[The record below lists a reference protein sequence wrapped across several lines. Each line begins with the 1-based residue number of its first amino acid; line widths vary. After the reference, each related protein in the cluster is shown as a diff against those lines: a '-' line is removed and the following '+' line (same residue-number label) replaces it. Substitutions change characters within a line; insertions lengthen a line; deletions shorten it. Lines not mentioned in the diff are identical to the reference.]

1 MIKEFGGDYIQWLR
15 GFYYVAQ
22 TGTVSAAARVL
33 RLRQPTV
40 SHQIKSLEEHYGV
53 TLFDRSQGKMV
64 LTPEGQNMLNHAIDV
79 FESVKETAERL
90 DHKNTELSGKITIT
104 STHALIVHYLA
115 TFITSFTKQYP
126 KVSFEL
132 IGGMLDVIEKEIDS
146 NDADFGI
153 AYIDPT
159 VTRYEI
165 NHLFNSSLSLIAS
178 MRNQFDLRED
188 ISLQEISRLPF
199 VGYPP
204 NSTINNLVI
213 QQFKQNGYE
222 INFLLVLN
230 HFEPVKAFTK
240 LDFGVSIIPD
250 YALTEHD
257 REHLRVIS
265 LYDYFGDLPIG
276 IITRKKKYLSP
287 ASKAFLAWLKKDQ
300 AYPLN

>member
-40 SHQIKSLEEHYGV
+40 SNQIKNLEEHYGV
-53 TLFDRSQGKMV
+53 ILFDRSQGRMV
-64 LTPEGQNMLNHAIDV
+64 LTPEGHDMLDHAIDV
-79 FESVKETAERL
+79 FESVKATTERL
-90 DHKNTELSGKITIT
+90 THKNTELSGKITIT

-115 TFITSFTKQYP
+115 PFITSFTKQYP

-132 IGGMLDVIEKEIDS
+132 IGGMLDVIEKEIES
-146 NDADFGI
+146 NNADFGI
-153 AYIDPT
+153 AYMAPAI
-159 VTRYEI
+159 TRYEI
-165 NHLFNSSLSLIAS
+165 IHLFNSSLSLIAS
-178 MRNQFDLRED
+178 IRNQFGITEDFGIREV
-188 ISLQEISRLPF
+188 SKLPF

-204 NSTINNLVI
+204 NSTINDLVV
-213 QQFKQNGYE
+213 QRFKQDGYE

-230 HFEPVKAFTK
+230 HFDPVKEFTK

-250 YALTEHD
+250 YAITEYD

-265 LYDYFGDLPIG
+265 LHKFFGDLPVG
-276 IITRKKKYLSP
+276 VITRKRKYLNP
-287 ASKAFLAWLKKDQ
+287 ASRSFLAWLKKEQ
-300 AYPLN
+300 V